1 MVWGESVIKELA
13 AFLNQIK
20 NFGEMKR
27 FYETY
32 REFAKLS
39 LLVRDISWKTP
50 CFRSQAKSIRREGI
64 LTLGIT
70 IEI

>member
-1 MVWGESVIKELA
+1 
-13 AFLNQIK
+13 
-20 NFGEMKR
+20 MKR

-50 CFRSQAKSIRREGI
+50 CFSSQAKSIREGI
-64 LTLGIT
+64 LILGIT